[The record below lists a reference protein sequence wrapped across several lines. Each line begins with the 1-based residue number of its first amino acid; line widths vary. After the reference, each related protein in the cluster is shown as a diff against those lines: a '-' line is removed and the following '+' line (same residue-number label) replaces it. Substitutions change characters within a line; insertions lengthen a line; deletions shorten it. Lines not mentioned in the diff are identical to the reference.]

1 MSTTDGKVER
11 IEQKGGV
18 KIVTIGVKEKR
29 GAKKKKT
36 DKKAI
41 DYSVPRAALLFVEVG
56 DEVIAGQQLSEGHI
70 DLQELLGYKG
80 SKEVAR
86 YILNEVQ
93 KIYSAEGASI
103 NNKHIEVIVRQMFS
117 RLRIKEAGDAQD
129 FVVGEIIDKS
139 KFLEINRELKRKGKQ
154 PARAQQLLLGITKV
168 ALSTESFLS
177 ASSFQDTA
185 RVLVQASL
193 EGRVDSLRGLK
204 ENVIIG
210 RLIPAGEM
218 DKKSAGKDT
227 KIDVR

>member
-1 MSTTDGKVER
+1 MSVFFFFAPHFSLTLT
-11 IEQKGGV
+11 
-18 KIVTIGVKEKR
+18 VTKEKR

-56 DEVIAGQQLSEGHI
+56 DKVTAGQQLSEGHI

-80 SKEVAR
+80 SKEVTR

-93 KIYSAEGASI
+93 KIYAAEGASI
-103 NNKHIEVIVRQMFS
+103 NNKHIEVMVRQMFS

-139 KFLEINRELKRKGKQ
+139 KFLEINRGLKRKGKQ

-210 RLIPAGEM
+210 RLIPAGEAE
-218 DKKSAGKDT
+218 KKHAIKEAVKGD
-227 KIDVR
+227 